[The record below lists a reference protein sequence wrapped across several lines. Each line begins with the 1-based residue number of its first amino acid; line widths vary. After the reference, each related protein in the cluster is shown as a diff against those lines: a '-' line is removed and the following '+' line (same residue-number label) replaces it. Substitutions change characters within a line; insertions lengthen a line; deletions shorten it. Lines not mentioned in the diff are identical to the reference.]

1 MTTTRTD
8 DRLASTAGETVITV
22 DSLNVSFGSAGSKK
36 HVLRDISLE
45 LKAGEILGIV
55 GESGSGKT
63 TLLST
68 ILGLLPPEGRVDS
81 GDIRFGTRDLLQ
93 MSGAERRS
101 LRGSALRLVPQRAM
115 TSLNPVRTV
124 IKQFQQFAKSAGQD
138 DLSAEDLTVLLR
150 RVGLA
155 LEPRQLK
162 RYPHEFS
169 GGQLQ
174 RMFIAASALL
184 GEPSVIFAD
193 EPTST
198 LDTTVRSQILEL
210 VRRLRDEVNVSV
222 IFVSHDLGV
231 VAQVCDRVLVMYA
244 GEVVENADVISLFD
258 DPKHPYTRALLGA
271 LAERHQPH
279 EMLTAIP
286 GKVSDSLRIE
296 SGCRFAPRCANAFE
310 PCQSIWPADRRA
322 GSSLVKCH
330 LYGEDARE
338 Q

>member
-1 MTTTRTD
+1 M
-8 DRLASTAGETVITV
+8 
-22 DSLNVSFGSAGSKK
+22 SA
-36 HVLRDISLE
+36 R
-45 LKAGEILGIV
+45 
-55 GESGSGKT
+55 
-63 TLLST
+63 
-68 ILGLLPPEGRVDS
+68 
-81 GDIRFGTRDLLQ
+81 
-93 MSGAERRS
+93 ERRS
-101 LRGSALRLVPQRAM
+101 LRGSSLRLVPQRAM
-115 TSLNPVRTV
+115 TSLNPVRSV
-124 IKQFQQFAKSAGQD
+124 IKQFRQFAKSAGCD
-138 DLSAEDLTVLLR
+138 DLTAEDLSLLLR

-155 LEPRQLK
+155 LEPGQLK

-174 RMFIAASALL
+174 RMFIAAGVLL
-184 GEPSVIFAD
+184 GEPAVVFAD

-210 VRRLRDEVNVSV
+210 VRRLRSEVNVSV

-244 GEVVENADVISLFD
+244 GEVVENADVNSLFE

-279 EMLTAIP
+279 ELLTAIP

-296 SGCRFAPRCANAFE
+296 TGCRFAPRCANAFE
-310 PCQSIWPADRRA
+310 PCTSIWPADRRA

-330 LYGEDARE
+330 LYSEGE

>member
-1 MTTTRTD
+1 MTVTSSN
-8 DRLASTAGETVITV
+8 DRLASHAGETVIAV
-22 DSLNVSFGSAGSKK
+22 ESLNVSFGSAESIK

-68 ILGLLPPEGRVDS
+68 VLGLLPPEGRVDS
-81 GDIRFGTRDLLQ
+81 GNIHFGSKDLLQ
-93 MSGAERRS
+93 MSAHERRS
-101 LRGSALRLVPQRAM
+101 LRGSSLRLVPQRAM

-124 IKQFQQFAKSAGQD
+124 IKQFQQFAKAAGKEK
-138 DLSAEDLTVLLR
+138 LTAEDLSVLLR

-155 LEPRQLK
+155 LEPGQLK

-174 RMFIAASALL
+174 RMFIAASVLL

-210 VRRLRDEVNVSV
+210 IRDLRNEVNISV
-222 IFVSHDLGV
+222 VFVSHDLGV

-244 GEVVENADVISLFD
+244 GEIVENTDVNSLFEN
-258 DPKHPYTRALLGA
+258 PQHPYTRALLGA

-279 EMLTAIP
+279 EHLTAIP
-286 GKVSDSLRIE
+286 GKVSDSLKIE
-296 SGCRFAPRCANAFE
+296 SGCRFAPRCENAFG
-310 PCQSIWPADRRA
+310 PCSTNRPVDQKVA
-322 GSSLVKCH
+322 SSLVKCH
-330 LYGEDARE
+330 LYNKETL
-338 Q
+338 